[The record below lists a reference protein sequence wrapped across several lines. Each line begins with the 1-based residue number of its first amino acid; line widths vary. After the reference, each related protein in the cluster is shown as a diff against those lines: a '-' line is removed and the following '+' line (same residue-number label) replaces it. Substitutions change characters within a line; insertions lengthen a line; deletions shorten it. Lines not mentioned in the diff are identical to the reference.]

1 MFLLLFSLASPE
13 IQLVPLILSLAPFA
27 VFLLIESRFTS
38 EPIIPVEVLG
48 MRSVVLTCL
57 SGLASMM
64 ARWSVL
70 FFTPVYAMVVRN
82 WSPASA
88 GLILV
93 PTNAGFG
100 LGGLLVGWL
109 HIRKTGSY
117 YISNIIVFLSFAL
130 ANLVLAI
137 LSTPSSPTIA
147 YLAVTFFN
155 GLAAGALMN
164 YSLSHLLHL
173 TRPDVHYVVSALI
186 AMSRG
191 FAGSFGSAIG
201 GGFFQRE
208 LKTSLETGF
217 AAHGLP
223 EQDELIRKLLG
234 SPAMV
239 KSLTG
244 IKRLVAIQSYEQAV
258 KTLLLGSCVL
268 ALVATVAQAGTGWR
282 PDRGDG
288 RVRDDLENIVER
300 E

>member
-117 YISNIIVFLSFAL
+117 Y
-130 ANLVLAI
+130 
-137 LSTPSSPTIA
+137 
-147 YLAVTFFN
+147 
-155 GLAAGALMN
+155 M
-164 YSLSHLLHL
+164 
-173 TRPDVHYVVSALI
+173 
-186 AMSRG
+186 
-191 FAGSFGSAIG
+191 
-201 GGFFQRE
+201 
-208 LKTSLETGF
+208 
-217 AAHGLP
+217 
-223 EQDELIRKLLG
+223 
-234 SPAMV
+234 
-239 KSLTG
+239 
-244 IKRLVAIQSYEQAV
+244 
-258 KTLLLGSCVL
+258 
-268 ALVATVAQAGTGWR
+268 
-282 PDRGDG
+282 
-288 RVRDDLENIVER
+288 
-300 E
+300 